1 MRLIDCIREEM
12 KTAGYDWYFT
22 KDSDPHMSEYVN
34 DYYKFRSII
43 SGFTGSNGTLAVGI
57 DKAYLFTDGRYFIQA
72 EKELEGSG
80 IELMKLSTPGFPTIK
95 EFIGKLIKE
104 GLTVACPSEIF
115 SYKEILDYGFN
126 ALDNDNSIFLDAYF
140 RFKGEEYPEAK
151 IDDSVEFLSDELTG
165 ESTEKKIEKIR
176 KYLIDNE
183 IFYYMSASLD
193 SNMWLLNIRGNAIK
207 YNPMAFSFVI
217 VTPRDVSVFIY
228 DNEGK
233 NRDLVAGK
241 DTRIHLSTGFEE
253 TSSLFRNQKIYCFLY
268 NNFERFLAN
277 LPGSR
282 RACFA
287 FDKMPAKFAKILEG
301 KNYQLINADC
311 NVSRLQAIKN
321 DVEINNLREAYRK
334 DNKVVCEFQNW
345 VKANDV
351 TSMNEYELMK
361 RLDSMRLYNSDC
373 RDLSFD
379 TISASGPNA
388 AMMHYE
394 SKENDCSMILNDN
407 LYLFDSGGQW
417 IGGTT
422 DITRTV
428 AIGTPTYEMKH
439 DYSRV
444 ARGMLALMNAV
455 FIEGCS
461 GLNLDV
467 LAREPMWEE
476 GDDYKCGTGH
486 GVGYML
492 SVHEGPHAIR
502 WMQKPVG
509 REAILRPGMLV
520 SDEPGI
526 YKEGKYGIRIENI
539 LLVREKCET
548 PDGRFL
554 CFECLTYVPL
564 DENLLLR
571 EEMSDREIMWL
582 DHYQNA
588 CNSINSQ
595 L

>member
-12 KTAGYDWYFT
+12 KSAGYDWYLT
-22 KDSDPHMSEYVN
+22 KDCDPHMSEYVN
-34 DYYKFRSII
+34 DYYKFRTII
-43 SGFTGSNGTLAVGI
+43 SGFTGSNGTLAVGLE
-57 DKAYLFTDGRYFIQA
+57 KAYLFTDGRYFIQA
-72 EKELEGSG
+72 EKELDGSG
-80 IELMKLSTPGFPTIK
+80 IELMKLSTPGYPSIK
-95 EFIGKLIKE
+95 EFVNNLIKD

-126 ALDNDNSIFLDAYF
+126 ALDNDNSVFLNAYC
-140 RFKGEEYPEAK
+140 RLKDEEYPK
-151 IDDSVEFLSDELTG
+151 PQIDDTVEFLSEELTG

-183 IFYYMSASLD
+183 IFYYFSASLD
-193 SNMWLLNIRGNAIK
+193 NNMWLLNIRGNAIK
-207 YNPMAFSFVI
+207 YNPMAFSFVM
-217 VTPRDVSVFIY
+217 VTPRDAAVFIF
-228 DNEGK
+228 DNDGK
-233 NRDLVAGK
+233 YRKETIIK
-241 DTRIHLSTGFEE
+241 DSRIHLSKNFDE
-253 TSSLFRNQKIYCFLY
+253 TIDLFKKQRINCFLY
-268 NNFERFLAN
+268 EHFEKFLAN

-287 FDKMPAKFAKILEG
+287 FDKMPAKFARILEN
-301 KNYQLINADC
+301 KNYQLINSDC
-311 NVSRLQAIKN
+311 NVSRLQAMKN
-321 DVEINNLREAYRK
+321 ETEINNLREVYSK
-334 DNKVVCEFQNW
+334 DNQTVSEFQKW
-345 VKANDV
+345 VKENDV
-351 TSMNEYELMK
+351 TNMTEYDLMK

-394 SKENDCSMILNDN
+394 SKENDCSIILNDN

-439 DYSRV
+439 DYTRV

-467 LAREPMWEE
+467 LAREPMWED

-509 REAILRPGMLV
+509 REAVLRPGMLV

-539 LLVREKCET
+539 LLVREKCQT
-548 PDGRFL
+548 ADGRFL

-564 DENLLLR
+564 DEDLLLR
-571 EEMSDREIMWL
+571 DEMNDREIMWL

-588 CNSINSQ
+588 CLSR
-595 L
+595 LV